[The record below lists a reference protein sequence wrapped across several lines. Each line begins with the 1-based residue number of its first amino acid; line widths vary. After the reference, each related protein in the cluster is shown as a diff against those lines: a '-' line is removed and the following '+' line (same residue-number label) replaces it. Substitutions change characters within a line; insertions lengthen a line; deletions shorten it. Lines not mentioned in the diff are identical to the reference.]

1 MSETWRNLNKLNTN
15 QSSQRKVERASVGQF
30 RRVHIINPNM
40 KQKQK
45 EEDIEVNS
53 VELGGTTYDPQISFE
68 ELD

>member
-1 MSETWRNLNKLNTN
+1 
-15 QSSQRKVERASVGQF
+15 
-30 RRVHIINPNM
+30 M